1 MSTNTTDTNNN
12 EKLKGRRS
20 SLKSNTTKV
29 NAADLVKIKNK
40 RNSVSWGQTN
50 TFQFKAMKA
59 MFQESNDINK
69 KKKNPEEHK
78 QFIESRKKSIKDEFA
93 IVREM
98 MKNNKNLMEEDE
110 MDDEVKQNT
119 DKNLKIGK
127 ESVSEE
133 SESSNSSDNESD
145 GEKEK

>member
-110 MDDEVKQNT
+110 RDDEVKQNT

>member
-1 MSTNTTDTNNN
+1 
-12 EKLKGRRS
+12 
-20 SLKSNTTKV
+20 
-29 NAADLVKIKNK
+29 
-40 RNSVSWGQTN
+40 
-50 TFQFKAMKA
+50 MKA

>member
-69 KKKNPEEHK
+69 KKK
-78 QFIESRKKSIKDEFA
+78 S
-93 IVREM
+93 
-98 MKNNKNLMEEDE
+98 
-110 MDDEVKQNT
+110 
-119 DKNLKIGK
+119 
-127 ESVSEE
+127 
-133 SESSNSSDNESD
+133 
-145 GEKEK
+145 

>member
-133 SESSNSSDNESD
+133 NKSSNTSDNESD

>member
-133 SESSNSSDNESD
+133 SESSNSSVFQTLVSV
-145 GEKEK
+145 